1 MDEDNETDAEAVDTG
16 PDASVI
22 QAKLDAVLE
31 EHAGCADALAA
42 KDAEITAVKAANYD
56 LLMAV
61 PVDEDNT
68 TDNDSEPDDDTDIDI
83 DDLFGE

>member
-1 MDEDNETDAEAVDTG
+1 MDEDNETDADAVDTG

-61 PVDEDNT
+61 PVDEDTSTNVG
-68 TDNDSEPDDDTDIDI
+68 EPDEDTDIDI

>member
-1 MDEDNETDAEAVDTG
+1 MDEDNETDAATVDTG

-42 KDAEITAVKAANYD
+42 KDAEITAVNAG
-56 LLMAV
+56 
-61 PVDEDNT
+61 
-68 TDNDSEPDDDTDIDI
+68 EPDEDTDIDI